1 MTADSPTPIPRALE
15 GERPV
20 GHDGSRASV
29 RSLSVLISTHN
40 RIDLLMRALRYLNE
54 AQRPPQWTIDV
65 LVVANACSDGTHA
78 FLESRASGDCASKSV
93 SGLPSLPLR
102 WIAEPEIGK
111 SHALNRA
118 IPEIASELVA
128 FVDDDHRVD
137 SSYLQAVCEAATA
150 YPDAE
155 ILCGRILPDWD
166 GSEPDWVHDMD
177 MYRIYPLPVPRYDLG
192 DAPMASPEDTAIP
205 GGGNL
210 IVRTHLFQHVG
221 GFSTDFG
228 PKGHNLAGGEDQ
240 EWVRRALALGARAH
254 YVPQIVQYHYVDPD
268 RLKLAYLV
276 RKAYERSASV
286 ARMSDAPLRSSFV
299 PRFLFRKVVQHS
311 LLAATSLSQRRRRF
325 HLVRTAASLGEI
337 KGHLQGRADLK
348 SRLKRPQP

>member
-1 MTADSPTPIPRALE
+1 MTAVSPTPVSRALE
-15 GERPV
+15 GDRP
-20 GHDGSRASV
+20 ASDHGGRTSI

-40 RIDLLMRALRYLNE
+40 RVDLLARALRHLNE
-54 AQRPPQWTIDV
+54 ARRPPHWTVDV

-78 FLESRASGDCASKSV
+78 LLESRASDDFASKSAI
-93 SGLPSLPLR
+93 GLPALPLR
-102 WIAEPEIGK
+102 WIAEPEVGK

-128 FVDDDHRVD
+128 FIDDDHRVD
-137 SSYLQAVCEAATA
+137 SSYLQAVCEAATT

-166 GSEPDWVHDMD
+166 GSEPDWVHDTD
-177 MYRIYPLPVPRYDLG
+177 IYRIYPLPVPRYDLG
-192 DAPMASPEDTAIP
+192 DAPIASPEEKAIP

-210 IVRTHLFQHVG
+210 IVRTRLFQRVG
-221 GFSTDFG
+221 GFSTGFG

-240 EWVRRALALGARAH
+240 EWVRRALALGATVH
-254 YVPQIVQYHYVDPD
+254 YVPQIVQYHFVDPA

-286 ARMSDAPLRSSFV
+286 TRMTEASLRSVLV
-299 PRFLFRKVVQHS
+299 PRFLIRKVAQHFV
-311 LLAATSLSQRRRRF
+311 LAATSISRRRRRF
-325 HLVRTAASLGEI
+325 YLVRTAASLGEI

-348 SRLKRPQP
+348 SRRGRSGS